1 MLLLILDI
9 LAIFVYIS
17 FIGLN
22 LFMVLFILSPDTSV
36 REILLAIKDSYKS
49 SLACYIS
56 IIFMI
61 ISVLGFFFRKR
72 LAKFINSE
80 SPDKAEEL
88 LRILFKI
95 SATLALFILASI
107 FEIM

>member
-36 REILLAIKDSYKS
+36 REILLA
-49 SLACYIS
+49 
-56 IIFMI
+56 
-61 ISVLGFFFRKR
+61 
-72 LAKFINSE
+72 